1 MGPGADQGMRVDVLC
16 FPSVFH
22 AEHQAVPHLKDDE
35 RFHRDVEHK
44 EVFRVGRP
52 AAEYGLQLNCAA
64 VAAALCGSP
73 GTSST
78 GGQAKGA
85 RRPPA
90 RGLVTALSSSWGP
103 RERPALAICRGSGGD
118 AVIRHPD
125 GRWTA

>member
-16 FPSVFH
+16 FPSLFH

-52 AAEYGLQLNCAA
+52 AAEYGLQLNFAA

-73 GTSST
+73 GPSSAEPGRREP
-78 GGQAKGA
+78 GGRKHVGW
-85 RRPPA
+85 RRRSA
-90 RGLVTALSSSWGP
+90 AAGGHV
-103 RERPALAICRGSGGD
+103 SG
-118 AVIRHPD
+118 RHWPYV
-125 GRWTA
+125 AAQVAA

>member
-52 AAEYGLQLNCAA
+52 AAEYGLQLNFAA

-73 GTSST
+73 GPSSVEPGRREPAVAANT
-78 GGQAKGA
+78 WAGDGTQQQLGA
-85 RRPPA
+85 
-90 RGLVTALSSSWGP
+90 T
-103 RERPALAICRGSGGD
+103 
-118 AVIRHPD
+118 
-125 GRWTA
+125 